1 VGRFQAHRFAK
12 GVTMKYMGYVHRRD
26 IHTKR
31 DYLDCTL
38 CSGSGKQN
46 PLDVDSSIC
55 FRCMGAGA
63 IEIKRNG

>member
-1 VGRFQAHRFAK
+1 
-12 GVTMKYMGYVHRRD
+12 MKYMGYVHRRD

-31 DYLDCTL
+31 DYLDCTS